1 MDNTS
6 EKVCRVRTLVWLTGL
21 SVANNSG
28 LDISDLINEVQDF
41 IMQII
46 SPDKSLL
53 YNTNHLG
60 EKFYNPDPR
69 WDALSYKPIR
79 ELTEEELKFGCT
91 AVSTNGLVVYKLE
104 TERRA
109 LLKLVNS
116 LYESLNHG
124 EISNSEMDFIKR
136 GILEGFDSIYKSDEH
151 KDMERKQKAILR
163 EMKLWLKHMNI
174 LDI

>member
-6 EKVCRVRTLVWLTGL
+6 EKVCRVRTLVGPSGL
-21 SVANNSG
+21 PGANYSG
-28 LDISDLINEVQDF
+28 LDNTDLINEIQYF
-41 IMQII
+41 IMQTI
-46 SPDKSLL
+46 SPDKSFL

-60 EKFYNPDPR
+60 EKFYRQDPR
-69 WDALSYKPIR
+69 WDALSDKPIR

-116 LYESLNHG
+116 LSESLNHG

-136 GILEGFDSIYKSDEH
+136 GILEGFDSIYQSDEH
-151 KDMERKQKAILR
+151 KDIMEINNRNRIL
-163 EMKLWLKHMNI
+163 K
-174 LDI
+174 DP

>member
-6 EKVCRVRTLVWLTGL
+6 EKVCRVRTLVDHQDFQEQIH
-21 SVANNSG
+21 SRFNINE
-28 LDISDLINEVQDF
+28 LINEIQYF
-41 IMQII
+41 MGQTIF
-46 SPDKSLL
+46 PDKSFL

-60 EKFYNPDPR
+60 EKFYRQDSR
-69 WDALSYKPIR
+69 WDALSDKPIR
-79 ELTEEELKFGCT
+79 ELTEDELKFGCT

-124 EISNSEMDFIKR
+124 EISITEMDFIKK
-136 GILEGFDSIYKSDEH
+136 GILGGFDSIYQSDEH
-151 KDMERKQKAILR
+151 KDMERNNR
-163 EMKLWLKHMNI
+163 NI
-174 LDI
+174 LKDL

>member
-1 MDNTS
+1 MSFNKYS
-6 EKVCRVRTLVWLTGL
+6 YFM
-21 SVANNSG
+21 S
-28 LDISDLINEVQDF
+28 IF
-41 IMQII
+41 
-46 SPDKSLL
+46 PDKSFL

-60 EKFYNPDPR
+60 EKFYRQDPR

-104 TERRA
+104 TERRG

-124 EISNSEMDFIKR
+124 EISNSEMDFIKK
-136 GILEGFDSIYKSDEH
+136 GILEGFDSIYQSDEH
-151 KDMERKQKAILR
+151 KDIMERNNRNRIL
-163 EMKLWLKHMNI
+163 KDL
-174 LDI
+174 

>member
-1 MDNTS
+1 MRFNKYS
-6 EKVCRVRTLVWLTGL
+6 YFMSIC
-21 SVANNSG
+21 
-28 LDISDLINEVQDF
+28 
-41 IMQII
+41 
-46 SPDKSLL
+46 PDKSFL

-60 EKFYNPDPR
+60 EKFYKQDAR
-69 WDALSYKPIR
+69 WDALSDKPIR

-116 LYESLNHG
+116 LSNSLNHG

-136 GILEGFDSIYKSDEH
+136 GILEGFDSIYQSDEH
-151 KDMERKQKAILR
+151 KDMERKNRNKIL
-163 EMKLWLKHMNI
+163 KDL
-174 LDI
+174 